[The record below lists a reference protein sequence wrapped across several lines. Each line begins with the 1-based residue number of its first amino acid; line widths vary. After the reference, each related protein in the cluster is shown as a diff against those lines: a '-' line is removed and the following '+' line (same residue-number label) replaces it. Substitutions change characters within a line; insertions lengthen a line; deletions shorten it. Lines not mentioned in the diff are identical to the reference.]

1 MIEYRN
7 NFIQQLFCKS
17 IDVMK
22 TGEWQW
28 PMHWDDIR
36 KVNFLNESLNYAIEN
51 EFWEQA
57 ATIRDVKEKINTES
71 SGSIS
76 NHTEQ

>member
-1 MIEYRN
+1 
-7 NFIQQLFCKS
+7 
-17 IDVMK
+17 MK

>member
-7 NFIQQLFCKS
+7 NFIEQLFCKS
-17 IDVMK
+17 INVMK
-22 TGEWQW
+22 TNQWEW
-28 PMHWDDIR
+28 PHHWNSI
-36 KVNFLNESLNYAIEN
+36 KKLNFLDESLNYAIEN

-57 ATIRDVKEKINTES
+57 AIIRDVKEKINREG